1 MDKKQTKKDSNDE
14 KKEETAI
21 YKPVKVKKEKK
32 GKKEKKKKKHPKL
45 RMLIKI
51 LLIMFILIC
60 VIGGGVLAAIVYRC
74 VYGDW
79 AISKKDLQIPY
90 ENAVLYDKYGE
101 VCATLAGD
109 ENRQII
115 SKEEMSPYLFKAF
128 ISIEDERFETHNGVD
143 WKRTL
148 GATLTFLSH
157 SGESSYGGST
167 ITQQTIKNLKD
178 EREDSGI
185 AGILRKIKEICRA
198 YEAENILSKDQILE
212 LYLNLIPLGSDKY
225 GVETASIHYFN
236 KHAKDLSLVE
246 CACLAGITHSPS
258 VYNPFSEKDPYTPLG
273 ENKKTTD
280 TNKRT
285 KTVLKKMKELGKISE
300 EEYNTA
306 VNDIDTNGIKF
317 EKGSSSQETQLTYYL
332 KTTVEQVA
340 KDMMEKE
347 GYSSLEEAKTHLF
360 AEGYK
365 IYTAYDPK
373 VQAEVNKEFVDNAK
387 KWYVIKKVTRTNKE
401 TGETYKE
408 EVQRQ
413 GAMAIIDNETGYVVA
428 GAGALGDNTAIGTN
442 RLTIKGHSPGSCAK
456 PIAVVGPSMQ
466 EGLITLGSVVDDTPI
481 SFGGYAPNNWYKWGY
496 TGYMNI
502 REIIECSSNVPEVKL
517 LRNLTVDKSLSYL
530 SKMGV
535 DVSAENDVGL
545 SLALRWNDKWY
556 NSS

>member
-1 MDKKQTKKDSNDE
+1 MSKKQTKSDSNE
-14 KKEETAI
+14 KQKEETAI

-32 GKKEKKKKKHPKL
+32 ERKKKKHPKL
-45 RMLIKI
+45 RMAIKV
-51 LLIMFILIC
+51 LLIMFLLMC

-101 VCATLAGD
+101 VCGNLAGD

-115 SKEEMSPYLFKAF
+115 SKEEMSPYLFGAF

-167 ITQQTIKNLKD
+167 ITQQTIKNLKN
-178 EREDSGI
+178 ERENSGI
-185 AGILRKIKEICRA
+185 DGILRKIKEICRA

-246 CACLAGITHSPS
+246 CAYLAGITHSPS

-273 ENKKTTD
+273 ENEKTTD

-285 KTVLKKMKELGKISE
+285 KTVLRKMKELGKISE
-300 EEYNTA
+300 EEYNNA
-306 VNDIDTNGIKF
+306 VNEIDTNGIKF
-317 EKGSSSQETQLTYYL
+317 EKGSSSQETKLTYYL
-332 KTTVEQVA
+332 DATVQQVL

-347 GYSSLEEAKTHLF
+347 GYSSLEEAKTHLYG
-360 AEGYK
+360 EGYR

-373 VQAEVNKEFVDNAK
+373 VQAEVDKQFVDNAS
-387 KWYVIKKVTRTNKE
+387 KWYKIIKAQRTNSE
-401 TGETYKE
+401 TGEKYTE
-408 EVQRQ
+408 QVQRQ

-428 GAGALGDNTAIGTN
+428 GTGGLGENVAIGTN
-442 RLTIKGHSPGSCAK
+442 RMIIKGHSPGSCAK

-481 SFGGYAPNNWYKWGY
+481 SYGGYSPKNWYKWRF
-496 TGYMNI
+496 TGYMDI

-545 SLALRWNDKWY
+545 SLALRWNDKRY
-556 NSS
+556 HSS

>member
-1 MDKKQTKKDSNDE
+1 MSKKQTKNDSTE
-14 KKEETAI
+14 KQKEETAI

-32 GKKEKKKKKHPKL
+32 ERKKKKHPKL
-45 RMLIKI
+45 RMAIKI
-51 LLIMFILIC
+51 LLIMFLLMC

-79 AISKKDLQIPY
+79 AISEKDLQIPY
-90 ENAVLYDKYGE
+90 ENAVIYDKYGE

-115 SKEEMSPYLFKAF
+115 SKEEMSPYLFNAF

-167 ITQQTIKNLKD
+167 ITQQTIKNLKN
-178 EREDSGI
+178 ERENSGI
-185 AGILRKIKEICRA
+185 DGILRKIKEICRA

-212 LYLNLIPLGSDKY
+212 LYLNLIPLGSDKC

-236 KHAKDLSLVE
+236 KHAKDLNLVE
-246 CACLAGITHSPS
+246 CAYLAGITHSPS

-273 ENKKTTD
+273 ENEKTTE

-285 KTVLKKMKELGKISE
+285 KTVLRKMNELGRISE
-300 EEYNTA
+300 EEYNNA
-306 VNDIDTNGIKF
+306 INEIDTNGIKF
-317 EKGSSSQETQLTYYL
+317 EKGSSSQETKLSYYL
-332 KTTVEQVA
+332 EETVTQVLNV
-340 KDMMEKE
+340 MMEKE
-347 GYSSLEEAKTHLF
+347 GYSTIEEAKTHLYG
-360 AEGYK
+360 EGYK

-373 VQAEVNKEFVDNAK
+373 IQAEVDKQFVDNAS
-387 KWYVIKKVTRTNKE
+387 KWYKIVKAPRTNSA
-401 TGETYKE
+401 TGEKYTE
-408 EVQRQ
+408 QVQRQ
-413 GAMAIIDNETGYVVA
+413 GAMVIIDNETGYVVA
-428 GAGALGDNTAIGTN
+428 GAGGLGEKTASFGTN
-442 RLTIKGHSPGSCAK
+442 RMTIKGHSPGSCAK

-466 EGLITLGSVVDDTPI
+466 EGLITLGSVIDDTKI
-481 SFGGYAPNNWYKWGY
+481 SYGGYSPDNWYTNIGFY
-496 TGYMNI
+496 GYMNI
-502 REIIECSSNVPEVKL
+502 REIIECSSNVPEVKML
-517 LRNLTVDKSLSYL
+517 KNLTVDKSLSYL

-545 SLALRWNDKWY
+545 SLALRRNDKWY